1 MRSRFAPGAAAV
13 RRAPLVRLT
22 FAALLLVPAAVS
34 RAAGE
39 AVPPVVSGGWLEP
52 RLASAELVLLD
63 ARPLRDFLASHL
75 PGARS
80 VAVENLRATRG
91 GVPATLHPPELLGT
105 IFAGAGV
112 TPRAHVVVYG
122 AESDVDATY
131 VATAAR
137 VAGATRVSVLDGG
150 FARWS
155 ADLRP
160 VRVERMR
167 FPVPGARL
175 RGDRRLVIG
184 LEEVAKRVG
193 DGRTVFL
200 DVRPAAQW
208 AKERIPGARNRFWKA
223 DVADGLFRPA
233 DQLRAD
239 YEAAGVS
246 WEKPV
251 VVYCNSGHQAS
262 EGFWVLKYLL
272 GHPDVRLYQGSWL
285 EWSMTPGTPRERD
298 HPAEDR

>member
-13 RRAPLVRLT
+13 RRVPLVRLT

>member
-1 MRSRFAPGAAAV
+1 MRSRVAPGAVAA
-13 RRAPLVRLT
+13 RLAL
-22 FAALLLVPAAVS
+22 FGLLLVPAATS

-52 RLASAELVLLD
+52 KLASAEIVLLD

-160 VRVERMR
+160 VRVERTR
-167 FPVPGARL
+167 FPVPVARL
-175 RGDRRLVIG
+175 RGERRLVID

-193 DGRTVFL
+193 DGRTVLL
-200 DVRPAAQW
+200 DVRQAAQW
-208 AKERIPGARNRFWKA
+208 AKERIPGAKNRPWKA
-223 DVADGLFRPA
+223 DVSDGLFRPA
-233 DQLRAD
+233 DRLRAD

-262 EGFWVLKYLL
+262 EAFWVLKYVL

-285 EWSMTPGTPRERD
+285 EWSMTPGTPREGDR
-298 HPAEDR
+298 PAEER